1 MRLVVLQI
9 ANIGEH
15 LYHPRMRQA
24 NGMKVFRAS
33 LKDMIL
39 ALLMATYKI
48 LRVVHSDPEP
58 GL

>member
-1 MRLVVLQI
+1 
-9 ANIGEH
+9 
-15 LYHPRMRQA
+15 MRQA